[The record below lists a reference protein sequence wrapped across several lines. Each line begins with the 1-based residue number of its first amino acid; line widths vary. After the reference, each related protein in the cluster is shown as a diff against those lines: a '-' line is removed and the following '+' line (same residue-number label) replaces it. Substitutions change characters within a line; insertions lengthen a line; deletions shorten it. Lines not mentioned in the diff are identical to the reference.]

1 MAITRDTIIGD
12 LGGTASFFD
21 WWTKEN
27 TEIIEKLNLLKVF
40 GLTAG
45 SGIGVTSN
53 STTGVWTVSFGGTGP
68 ITTDVTFSGKV
79 NFDGPTILPNV
90 SYKITGITSG
100 TPGFTFG
107 TPIYFDST
115 VGYTAS
121 KANSQ
126 QGGEMIG
133 MITQRTQ
140 SYSTVTVTGKIDGDF
155 QDILGGGG
163 ATLSAGCVYF
173 LSDSALGKIT
183 TTEPTTSG
191 SVSKP
196 ALYAI
201 GATSGVVLS
210 YRGNYLDSSGLTGA
224 SGGNRFYISIP
235 TVSNPGFLMNSVVS
249 YNPSVDSTSL
259 DSYLSTRGARPASYS
274 GWFLS
279 RAYNSSE
286 GTDNLFFGSEEDYVV
301 GIVVDVIT
309 SGGNSIFWIVTHG
322 EVGENLGGEGVY
334 QLSNTWNYSS
344 SPSSGQIFK
353 TESTVAPGKIIAF
366 QYEPN
371 RYTVVNSNRK
381 AAGSSTSASVA
392 AITSSTTDEKISLE
406 NVLLNGDFSIWQR
419 DVGKNSGYTGT
430 EDLIFAD
437 MWRRVDG
444 VTASAT
450 KYFSI
455 ERKRFSDA
463 DVTIEGSPEY
473 YIEAK
478 AFGLTYS
485 TLDDNKITIGHVIPN
500 AKSLFSSDVTLSFYA
515 KCETNGYKIK
525 PYYRRYN
532 NSTALDT
539 YSFEDIFLTTSWAR
553 HDVQFTILTNAG
565 ISPRVDD
572 YLEIGFDLFPITE
585 TAVGAG
591 ASTDLSTKVGIAS
604 VCLLNGQPTI
614 GNFNHNHGKIESRL
628 LECQKYYYRS
638 YPLANEDGDSTMVN
652 AQIPEYGVPNHL
664 ILPTQPCNY
673 YAWPTKMRTTPTVS
687 VYSPSSG
694 AAGAF
699 NETSGRDCK
708 NSGGMVGYN
717 GSNRLVK
724 AGLPVISTS
733 ASPTGVRI
741 CADQGI
747 VIYDRVFYHI
757 VADADFP
764 LPN

>member
-40 GLTAG
+40 GLSAG

-53 STTGVWTVSFGGTGP
+53 STTGVWTISFGGSGP
-68 ITTDVTFSGKV
+68 ITTDITFSGKI

-90 SYKITGITSG
+90 SYKITGVTSG

-107 TPIYFDST
+107 TPVYYDSA

-133 MITQRTQ
+133 LITQRTE

-155 QDILGGGG
+155 QDVLGGGG

-173 LSDSALGKIT
+173 ISDSSTGRIT

-210 YRGNYLDSSGLTGA
+210 YRGNYLDSSGISGA

-235 TVSNPGFLMNSVVS
+235 TASNPGFIMNSVVS
-249 YNPSVDSTSL
+249 YNPSVNSSSL
-259 DSYLSTRGARPASYS
+259 DSYLSTRGGRPASYS

-279 RAYNSSE
+279 RAYNS
-286 GTDNLFFGSEEDYVV
+286 GDGPDTVFNGAEEDYVV
-301 GIVVDVIT
+301 GIVADVIS
-309 SGGNSIFWIVTHG
+309 SGGDDIFWIVTHG
-322 EVGENLGGEGVY
+322 DVGETLGGVGVY
-334 QLSNTWNYSS
+334 QLSNTWNYTA

-353 TESTVAPGKIIAF
+353 SDATNAPGKIIAF
-366 QYEPN
+366 QYEAN
-371 RYTVVNSNRK
+371 KYTVINSHRK
-381 AAGSSTSASVA
+381 GSSTSTASVA
-392 AITSSTTDEKISLE
+392 AASSGNTDEKISLQ

-430 EDLIFAD
+430 EDIVFAD

-444 VTASAT
+444 ITSSAT
-450 KYFSI
+450 KYFSL
-455 ERKRFSDA
+455 ERKRFLDSS
-463 DVTIEGSPEY
+463 VSIEGSPDY
-473 YIEAK
+473 YLEAK

-485 TLDDNKITIGHVIPN
+485 TLDTNRLTFGHVIPN
-500 AKSLFSSDVTLSFYA
+500 AKSLFNSDVTFSFYA
-515 KCETNGYKIK
+515 KSETNGYKIK
-525 PYYRRYN
+525 PYYIRYN
-532 NSTALDT
+532 NSVSLDY
-539 YSFEDIFLTTSWAR
+539 YSFEEIFLTTAWAR
-553 HDVQFTILTNAG
+553 HDVHMTIFSNAG
-565 ISPRVDD
+565 ITPREDD
-572 YLEIGFDLFPITE
+572 YLEIGFDFFPITE
-585 TAVGAG
+585 SVVAAG
-591 ASTDLSTKVGIAS
+591 ASTDLNAKISIAS
-604 VCLLNGQPTI
+604 VCLLNGQPAL
-614 GNFNHNHGKIESRL
+614 GNFNHNHGNIQSRL

-638 YPLANEDGDSTMVN
+638 YPLDNEDGDSTMITG
-652 AQIPEYGVPNHL
+652 QIPEYGVPNHL
-664 ILPTQPCNY
+664 MLPTQFCNY
-673 YAWPTKMRTTPTVS
+673 YSWPTKMRTTPTVS

-694 AAGAF
+694 TAGAF
-699 NETSGRDCK
+699 NETAGRDCK
-708 NSGGMVGYN
+708 NSGGTVGYN

-724 AGLPVISTS
+724 AGFPVISTS
-733 ASPTGVRI
+733 ASPTGIKI
-741 CADQGI
+741 CAEQGI
-747 VIYDRVFYHI
+747 VLYDRIFYHI

-764 LPN
+764 LPD